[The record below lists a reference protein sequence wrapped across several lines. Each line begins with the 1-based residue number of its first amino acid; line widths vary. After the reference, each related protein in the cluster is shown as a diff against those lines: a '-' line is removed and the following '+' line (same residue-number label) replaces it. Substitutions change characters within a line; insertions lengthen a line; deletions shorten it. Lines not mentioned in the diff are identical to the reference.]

1 MKENVRKKLVGRL
14 CNYCC
19 VLGRKNAFSDKNRE
33 KTNMSLFSVPERE
46 KSKNGMAQC
55 VEGCSQERKPK
66 CFLM

>member
-19 VLGRKNAFSDKNRE
+19 VLGCKNAFSDKNRE

-46 KSKNGMAQC
+46 NLRTEWLNVLKD
-55 VEGCSQERKPK
+55 VHRKGSPNV
-66 CFLM
+66 F